1 MQKKSFL
8 ILGVLAVVLLASCQ
22 TAPTTWDYSYPEE
35 RSASVRFVSMVVT
48 AYNGIS
54 VSNFEW
60 VRIPEGQ
67 TSITADVFIR
77 HAGIIFVARD
87 MEFGFPFQAGREYRV
102 VGTTNDMRWG
112 VSIYDSGSNELLAF
126 VPFIEQPQFTG

>member
-1 MQKKSFL
+1 
-8 ILGVLAVVLLASCQ
+8 
-22 TAPTTWDYSYPEE
+22 
-35 RSASVRFVSMVVT
+35 MVVT

-67 TSITADVFIR
+67 TSITADVFVR

-87 MEFGFPFQAGREYRV
+87 MEFGFPCQAGREYRV
-102 VGTTNDMRWG
+102 VGSTNDMIPGRTYRVDLQW
-112 VSIYDSGSNELLAF
+112 LF
-126 VPFIEQPQFTG
+126 FINRIRVRDVTPRNAR